1 MNVGDHFPW
10 KGVGTDHAFVVH
22 REKKK
27 RWIKAYTG
35 RECPFKEPK
44 SAFVCVL
51 TCLFIKQEGTC
62 FQGFTKKCSYF
73 SYSRVSRLFT
83 EKREYIN
90 VNSKIY
96 IVQVYTS
103 KRTRNKNT
111 ISEFERG
118 CVLLIASC
126 KQVLI
131 ITCTSLMGHI
141 CTGHCNLRNKRR
153 NEIFPLLAV
162 QKCVH

>member
-1 MNVGDHFPW
+1 MSIQ
-10 KGVGTDHAFVVH
+10 GTQISIRVRINLFVH
-22 REKKK
+22 K
-27 RWIKAYTG
+27 TG
-35 RECPFKEPK
+35 GHLLPGFQ
-44 SAFVCVL
+44 
-51 TCLFIKQEGTC
+51 QEVQC
-62 FQGFTKKCSYF
+62 YF

-83 EKREYIN
+83 EKCEYIN

-96 IVQVYTS
+96 IVQVYAS
-103 KRTRNKNT
+103 KRMRNKNT

-131 ITCTSLMGHI
+131 ITCTLLMGRI